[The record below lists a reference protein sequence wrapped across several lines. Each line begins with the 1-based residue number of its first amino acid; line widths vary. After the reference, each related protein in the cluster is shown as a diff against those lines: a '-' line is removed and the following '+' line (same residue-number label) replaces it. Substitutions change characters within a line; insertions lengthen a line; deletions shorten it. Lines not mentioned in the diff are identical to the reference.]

1 MQFLG
6 LYFDAGVVFATSHS
20 LLINSFIYDDL
31 LLMFDKQ
38 KNMNLCDVFFWNFLA
53 LISVLQEK
61 KFQQILIKF
70 NKILEIFPEQRE
82 AVQLCL
88 FAVI

>member
-1 MQFLG
+1 
-6 LYFDAGVVFATSHS
+6 
-20 LLINSFIYDDL
+20 
-31 LLMFDKQ
+31 MFDKQ